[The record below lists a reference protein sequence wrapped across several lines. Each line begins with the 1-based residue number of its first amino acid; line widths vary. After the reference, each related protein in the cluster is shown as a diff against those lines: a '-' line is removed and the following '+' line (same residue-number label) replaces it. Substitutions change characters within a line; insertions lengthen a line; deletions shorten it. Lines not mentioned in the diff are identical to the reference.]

1 MVVGILSSCGRV
13 LFSSCE
19 EGDSS
24 LVVMSR
30 GAFSSCDVQEATLKL
45 WQWES
50 SFIVAWWAPLLVAGV
65 FCLTGM
71 CGHVPS

>member
-1 MVVGILSSCGRV
+1 MMG
-13 LFSSCE
+13 
-19 EGDSS
+19 
-24 LVVMSR
+24 R